1 MPPTNQDNNN
11 DSTIKIT
18 FVGLES
24 HFNKIDW
31 ASQDQLTSASKA
43 TGKKNLNKIKNRI
56 KYIMAK
62 GISISDLF
70 TYRLDPDLGIFA
82 PGYMTKAGPLLLS
95 NPHSSRTLQRT
106 LERDIK
112 R

>member
-1 MPPTNQDNNN
+1 M
-11 DSTIKIT
+11 
-18 FVGLES
+18 ES

-31 ASQDQLTSASKA
+31 ASQDQLTSTSKT
-43 TGKKNLNKIKNRI
+43 TGKEDLNKIKNGI

-70 TYRLDPDLGIFA
+70 NYRLDPDVGIFA
-82 PGYMTKAGPLLLS
+82 PGYRTKAGPLLLS
-95 NPHSSRTLQRT
+95 NLHSSRTLQRT

>member
-1 MPPTNQDNNN
+1 MPSTKQDNK

-70 TYRLDPDLGIFA
+70 NYRLDPDVGIFA
-82 PGYMTKAGPLLLS
+82 PGYTTKAGPLLRS
-95 NPHSSRTLQRT
+95 NLHLSRTLQRT

>member
-1 MPPTNQDNNN
+1 M
-11 DSTIKIT
+11 
-18 FVGLES
+18 ES

-43 TGKKNLNKIKNRI
+43 TGKKNLNKIKNVI
-56 KYIMAK
+56 KYIMNKATSTK
-62 GISISDLF
+62 NLKIIE
-70 TYRLDPDLGIFA
+70 LDQNLCILA
-82 PGYMTKAGPLLLS
+82 PGYRTKAGPLLLS